1 MCILFIFSK
10 VVNVIQTK
18 MPPKRSAPA
27 KVSTAATKRK
37 RTEAAAASTNNNSAD
52 DQSELQA
59 RFIELLSQPEHKKG
73 ITNSTLKAHFSSD
86 YSNLVPIINELTRS
100 SKLTMSKMNTGGT
113 AEVSF
118 SLITEEEATK
128 LEGLDAPSKM
138 VYRVIESSGDKGIW
152 TVDVRAQTNIPQGT
166 LTKIFK
172 ARLRRKCMSSL
183 CCFESRAY
191 PYTFLCFSN

>member
-1 MCILFIFSK
+1 
-10 VVNVIQTK
+10 
-18 MPPKRSAPA
+18 MPPKRSAPT

-37 RTEAAAASTNNNSAD
+37 RTEATVTSATAKSSTHATEEDPSTD
-52 DQSELQA
+52 LQS
-59 RFIELLSQPEHKKG
+59 RFVSLLSQPEHKKG
-73 ITNSTLKAHFSSD
+73 ISNSSLKTHFTTE

-100 SKLTMSKMNTGGT
+100 SKLTMSKINTGGT
-113 AEVSF
+113 TEVIF

-152 TVDVRAQTNIPQGT
+152 TVDVRGQTNIPQGT

-172 ARLRRKCMSSL
+172 VGSIMLVCTL
-183 CCFESRAY
+183 
-191 PYTFLCFSN
+191 